1 MNLHNHHTGLVSDI
15 QRFSLHDGPG
25 IRTTVFLKGCPLNC
39 KWCHNPET
47 QISKPQ
53 LSFSADKCMNCF
65 KCVEVCPTG
74 THYVEDEQHKVN
86 FSLCELSGECVSV
99 CPNDALKIIG
109 KENSVNETLEL
120 VLRDKEYYKNSGG
133 GLTISGGEPMNQF
146 SFTRDLLQ
154 LAKLNGINTVLET
167 CGFAPK
173 NRYLDIIH
181 LVDLFL
187 YDYKETDPVKHKEF
201 TGVDRKVIIDNLKAL
216 HDDGAKIIL
225 RCPIIPSVN
234 DRDDHFTGIAEL
246 VPQLPNLVSVE
257 LMAYHDIG
265 RDKAAKVGV
274 DNEYYHMENTTE
286 EMKKDWLKK
295 LNELNVNNVSI
306 G

>member
-1 MNLHNHHTGLVSDI
+1 MNALNHHTGLISDV

-53 LSFSADKCMNCF
+53 LSFSVDKCMNCF
-65 KCVEVCPTG
+65 KCVEACPTG
-74 THYVEDEQHKVN
+74 THYIENEQHKVN
-86 FSLCELSGECVSV
+86 FSSCKLSGECVSV

-154 LAKLNGINTVLET
+154 LAKLNGIHTTLET

-173 NRYLDIIH
+173 NRYLDILH

-187 YDYKETDPVKHKEF
+187 YDYKETDPVKHKEL
-201 TGVDRKVIIDNLKAL
+201 TGVESKVIIDNLRTL
-216 HDDGAKIIL
+216 HDLSLIHI
-225 RCPIIPSVN
+225 
-234 DRDDHFTGIAEL
+234 
-246 VPQLPNLVSVE
+246 
-257 LMAYHDIG
+257 
-265 RDKAAKVGV
+265 
-274 DNEYYHMENTTE
+274 
-286 EMKKDWLKK
+286 
-295 LNELNVNNVSI
+295 
-306 G
+306 

>member
-1 MNLHNHHTGLVSDI
+1 MKLQNHHTGLVSDI

-53 LSFSADKCMNCF
+53 LSFSADKCLNCF

-74 THYVEDEQHKVN
+74 THYIEDEQHKVN

-109 KENSVNETLEL
+109 KENSINETLEL
-120 VLRDKEYYKNSGG
+120 VLRDKEYYNNSGG

-154 LAKLNGINTVLET
+154 LAKLNGIHTVLET

-173 NRYLDIIH
+173 NRYLEIIH

-201 TGVDRKVIIDNLKAL
+201 TGVDSKVIIDNIKTL
-216 HDDGAKIIL
+216 HDNGANIIL

-234 DRDDHFTGIAEL
+234 DRDDHFEGIAEL
-246 VPQLPNLVSVE
+246 VSQLPNLVSVE
-257 LMAYHDIG
+257 LMAYHDFG
-265 RDKAAKVGV
+265 RDKAAKVGR
-274 DNEYYHMENTTE
+274 DNEYYHIENATE
-286 EMKKDWLKK
+286 EMKAGWLNKME
-295 LNELNVNNVSI
+295 ELNVNNVSI